1 MKIRMK
7 YNDSILLQASNDQ
20 VQKVDGNYYI
30 HPALIDM
37 NRFQISDRIYLCP
50 AKGKSVWVDLKTET
64 GWMNDICWIYPE
76 PKKKYQHIAGWFGFY
91 PTHRQYE
98 IEL

>member
-7 YNDSILLQASNDQ
+7 HNGSILLQASTEQ
-20 VQKVDGNYYI
+20 VQKIDGNYYI

-37 NRFQISDRIYLCP
+37 SRFEISDRIYLCP
-50 AKGKSVWVDLKTET
+50 AKGKSVWVDLKTES
-64 GWMNDICWIYPE
+64 GWINDICWVYPE

>member
-7 YNDSILLQASNDQ
+7 YNHSILLQASNDQ

-30 HPALIDM
+30 HPELIDM
-37 NRFQISDRIYLCP
+37 SRFEISDRVYLCP
-50 AKGKSVWVDLKTET
+50 AKGKSVWVDLNTEA